1 MRSDVPSLLQDAR
14 ADVRMQMIMN
24 DDSTAY
30 TRHVAGLSKF
40 VYSRGPAR
48 YKTPFELAL
57 LDSMR
62 GPIIAISL
70 ITRTSCFLD
79 EPEWKNIPCCH
90 SGNVDE
96 VSVGRGKDCLSWLFC
111 KLPEILRDLR
121 SYLIGSH
128 TRWKRNGQSQDLR
141 DSLAAMRDDLLSR
154 VLKQYHDLNDLE
166 KYYEAVVTTL
176 PEHSDI
182 MLGRTVNEPFLVVE
196 RDLPR
201 QTLRFLE
208 DHRAGIQILII
219 LTIRKLLD
227 QPGQL
232 QPSPGFP
239 HTLVVECNRLRD
251 NLLRSN
257 LEDDDW
263 EPESQQ
269 HGPDFMRMG
278 QNFTLRVAFAVIPK
292 DDSGTRERVLGK
304 MEALFCKAWTVEE
317 MDWLNEMTFGMCL

>member
-1 MRSDVPSLLQDAR
+1 
-14 ADVRMQMIMN
+14 MIMN
-24 DDSTAY
+24 DDSTTY
-30 TRHVAGLSKF
+30 IRHVAGISKF

-79 EPEWKNIPCCH
+79 EPDWKNIPCCH

-96 VSVGRGKDCLSWLFC
+96 VSVGRGKDCLAWLFC
-111 KLPEILRDLR
+111 KLPGILRDLE
-121 SYLIGSH
+121 SYLIACH
-128 TRWKRNGQSQDLR
+128 TRWKRNGESQDLR
-141 DSLAAMRDDLLSR
+141 GSLAATRDELLSR
-154 VLKQYHDLNDLE
+154 VLKQYRDLIDLE
-166 KYYEAVVTTL
+166 KYYEEVMATL
-176 PEHSDI
+176 PERSDI
-182 MLGRTVNEPFLVVE
+182 ILGRSINEPFLVVE

-208 DHRAGIQILII
+208 DHRASIQILII

-227 QPGQL
+227 HPGKL
-232 QPSPGFP
+232 QPSPSFP
-239 HTLVVECNRLRD
+239 HTLVVECDRLRD
-251 NLLRSN
+251 NLLKSN
-257 LEDDDW
+257 LEDDLW
-263 EPESQQ
+263 EPEAKQ

-278 QNFTLRVAFAVIPK
+278 QNFALRIAFAVVPK
-292 DDSGTRERVLGK
+292 DDTETRERVRSK

-317 MDWLNEMTFGMCL
+317 MDWLNKMTFGMCL